1 MGAAQLGGNMDIGV
15 PRERRPF
22 EFRVGLSPAGVQILA
37 QKGHRIFVEH
47 EAGVGAGF
55 SDQDYEK
62 AGAQL
67 AFSSDEVF
75 GRADLLLKVSRPL
88 KEEME
93 WLRPGT
99 ALAGYLHLASTQ
111 QDKVDLL
118 LKNKITAIAYE
129 QIQLP
134 DGSLPVLR
142 PFSEIGGILAAQISA
157 RLLQNN
163 WGGKG
168 ILLGGL
174 PGVPP
179 AEAVVLGGGVVG
191 TRAAQMFLGMGAH
204 VTVLDKD
211 LGALQRIS
219 ERFPTVVSLIST
231 PRNIEKAA
239 AYADVLV
246 GAVLMPGE
254 RAPMLVSRE
263 MVRTM
268 KPRSVIMDVS
278 IDQGGCVETSR
289 PTTHEHPVYIE
300 ENQLHYC
307 VPNMP
312 GIVARTATH
321 AFVNSAI
328 PYIEEIAYL
337 GVDAAIQ
344 SNPAIEKAVNTH
356 GGRMHHLSRLSG
368 NGAKHG
374 LE

>member
-1 MGAAQLGGNMDIGV
+1 MDIGI
-15 PRERRPF
+15 PKERRPF

-37 QKGHRIFVEH
+37 QKGHRLFVEH

-55 SDQDYEK
+55 SDQEYEK

-67 AFSSDEVF
+67 AYSSDEVF

-93 WLRPGT
+93 WLRPGS

-204 VTVLDKD
+204 VTVLDKE
-211 LGALQRIS
+211 LAALQRIS

-231 PRNIEKAA
+231 PRNIERAA

-328 PYIEEIAYL
+328 PYIEEIAGL
-337 GVDAAIQ
+337 GVQAAIE
-344 SNPAIEKAVNTH
+344 SNPAIEMAINTH
-356 GGRMHHLSRLSG
+356 GGRLRHLTRLSG
-368 NGAKHG
+368 SEAHHG